1 MCSGIGPLSET
12 TPIDWYVDRLS
23 ELLRG
28 PRGAKR
34 DLMAEARDALMD
46 AAEVH
51 AAKGSD
57 REAAERQAVAE
68 FGDVERIAAAYQA
81 ELGLAQARRTAL
93 LVVVILLAQPILWGN
108 ASRFLDDVGRSIDQ
122 AHVFYTL
129 LQTVIEWLGAGTV
142 LAALVARAAAGAGVR
157 RIGVQREV
165 ARATGIFALGAAV
178 VFVLLGI
185 ALTLLSPN
193 ARELIDAGAIV
204 LLIAFLLAPMT
215 AVAISA
221 KSCLA
226 AA

>member
-1 MCSGIGPLSET
+1 MCSGIDARSES
-12 TPIDWYVDRLS
+12 TPIDRYVDRLS

-34 DLMAEARDALMD
+34 DLVAEARDALVD
-46 AAEVH
+46 AAEVY
-51 AAKGSD
+51 AKGSD
-57 REAAERQAVAE
+57 REVAERQAVGE
-68 FGDVERIAAAYQA
+68 FGDVEEIAAAYQT

-108 ASRFLDDVGRSIDQ
+108 AWRFLGEMEWSIDRVHP
-122 AHVFYTL
+122 AYAL
-129 LQTVIEWLGAGTV
+129 LSTVIDWLGAGTV
-142 LAALVARAAAGAGVR
+142 VAALVVRAAAGAGVR
-157 RIGVQREV
+157 CLGVRREV
-165 ARATGIFALGAAV
+165 ARATGILALAAAF
-178 VFVLLGI
+178 VFVPLAV

-193 ARELIDAGAIV
+193 ARELMDAGAFA
-204 LLIAFLLAPMT
+204 LLIAFFLAPMT